1 MKEEHE
7 SLKTDEVGSI
17 TPRFIVE
24 TLLPIVKDEFV
35 AKCRAD
41 RAGIKITF
49 CNGQK
54 FHITVNEIK

>member
-1 MKEEHE
+1 MEEDKFNE
-7 SLKTDEVGSI
+7 EVVPEAI

-54 FHITVNEIK
+54 FHITVDEIK